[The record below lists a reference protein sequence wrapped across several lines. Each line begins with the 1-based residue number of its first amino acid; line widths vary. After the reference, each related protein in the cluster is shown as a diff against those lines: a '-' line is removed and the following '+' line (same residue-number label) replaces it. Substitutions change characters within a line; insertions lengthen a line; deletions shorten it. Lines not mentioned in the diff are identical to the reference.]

1 VVNATMTGSYDGRP
15 LRVTGSG
22 ELTQAQLRLVLDAFT
37 ADNGTRLL
45 TIDLDK
51 GIVALGAGAFAN
63 ATTLSS
69 ILFPVDSGLATI
81 GQSAFQGCTALSR
94 ITIPAGVTTIGDFAF
109 DNSSS
114 LLEVDFA
121 PLSKLSSL
129 GSYVF
134 QDCTKL
140 QTIVFP
146 ESLLALQDSTFL
158 GCAALT
164 TLDFPQS
171 IIDVG
176 KETFGGCTALRDI
189 TFSTV
194 LQTLGPKTFRGCASL
209 TEMIFPESLTTL
221 GDGTF
226 ENCTSLQNVVFPSK
240 LLTISGTTT
249 LVGAT
254 GVQTLKLQETLWETA
269 IQPSLVR
276 NLLVSVTQMVQ
287 FYGQPDI
294 LKSLKTQRDLWD
306 GLEGTSSANTEGYQ
320 NVVDYYARRD
330 NFTVDYSSGTAALVK
345 SGGNLT
351 FDVSTGILSG
361 LGEMLTIVGSGGEL
375 TQAFVDAAMSA
386 RTVPF
391 RTLTVGP
398 TFTSLA
404 TSLSLQGTGIRKL
417 LFPAESP
424 ITTTGAFGLVVDSTL
439 ARSIVLPRWVV
450 QQGPWSL

>member
-1 VVNATMTGSYDGRP
+1 
-15 LRVTGSG
+15 
-22 ELTQAQLRLVLDAFT
+22 
-37 ADNGTRLL
+37 
-45 TIDLDK
+45 
-51 GIVALGAGAFAN
+51 
-63 ATTLSS
+63 
-69 ILFPVDSGLATI
+69 
-81 GQSAFQGCTALSR
+81 
-94 ITIPAGVTTIGDFAF
+94 
-109 DNSSS
+109 
-114 LLEVDFA
+114 
-121 PLSKLSSL
+121 
-129 GSYVF
+129 
-134 QDCTKL
+134 
-140 QTIVFP
+140 
-146 ESLLALQDSTFL
+146 
-158 GCAALT
+158 
-164 TLDFPQS
+164 
-171 IIDVG
+171 
-176 KETFGGCTALRDI
+176 
-189 TFSTV
+189 
-194 LQTLGPKTFRGCASL
+194 
-209 TEMIFPESLTTL
+209 MIFPQSLTTL

-226 ENCTSLQNVVFPSK
+226 ENCTVLQNVVFPSK

-249 LVGAT
+249 LMGAT
-254 GVQTLKLQETLWETA
+254 DVRTLKLQETLWETA
-269 IQPSLVR
+269 IQPSLVQ
-276 NLLVSVTQMVQ
+276 NLFTQMVQ

-294 LKSLKTQRDLWD
+294 LESLKTQRDIWD

-330 NFTVDYSSGTAALVK
+330 NFTVDYSIGGGTAALVK

-404 TSLSLQGTGIRKL
+404 ASLSLQGTGITKL